1 MANEPKNVRIPKE
14 KQKEHVVDI
23 INHVSEVLYY
33 FFEENEELATDEQLE
48 EFVLFVWDIAV
59 LCMGSL
65 NMRIIGETKDGKV
78 LAEISPVESVKQ
90 MLMEKSIGEEDEA
103 YYEDEIDETTNNGAE
118 VDLGDWESIFTSE

>member
-1 MANEPKNVRIPKE
+1 MANEPKIVRIPKE

-103 YYEDEIDETTNNGAE
+103 YYEDEIDETTNDGAE

>member
-1 MANEPKNVRIPKE
+1 MAEEAKIVRIPKE

-23 INHVSEVLYY
+23 INHVSEILYY
-33 FFEENEELATDEQLE
+33 FFEENEELESEEQLE

-65 NMRIIGETKDGKV
+65 NMRIVGETKDGKI

-90 MLMEKSIGEEDEA
+90 MLMEKSIGEEGES
-103 YYEDEIDETTNNGAE
+103 YYEDDIEETTSDGAE
-118 VDLGDWESIFTSE
+118 VDLGDWESIFTS